1 MRSDLAIVCAFDAGP
16 KHSGVREQNSGP
28 AADIDRAGGLSDHR
42 RRASQVR
49 RWLRRLVYAGAF
61 AFVLGNLWI
70 VVRAHGR
77 VFANVADVPATDVAL
92 VLGTSARLKS
102 GGENRFFAGRMAAAA
117 ELYRTGKIRHLILS
131 GDNREARYDE
141 PTTMR
146 EAPVKLGVP
155 ADAITLDYAGFRTLD
170 SFARAKKVF
179 GVDRVTI
186 VTDDFHCPRAV
197 LLARHFGIDA
207 YAYHSKP
214 VPMRWSTKT
223 RIREIA
229 ARFRALLDLYVLR
242 TKPHFLG
249 PRIHLPT
256 Q

>member
-1 MRSDLAIVCAFDAGP
+1 MSAEDSSIPDGARS
-16 KHSGVREQNSGP
+16 SVRPPGAPQNARP
-28 AADIDRAGGLSDHR
+28 WR
-42 RRASQVR
+42 RRFRAVA
-49 RWLRRLVYAGAF
+49 YAGAF

-70 VVRAHGR
+70 VLRAHGR
-77 VFANVADVPATDVAL
+77 VFANAADVPSNDVAL

-102 GGENRFFAGRMAAAA
+102 GGDNPFFAGRMAAAA
-117 ELYRTGKIRHLILS
+117 ELYRAGKIRHLILS

-141 PTTMR
+141 PTSMR
-146 EAPVKLGVP
+146 DALGKLGVP
-155 ADAITLDYAGFRTLD
+155 ADAVTLDYAGFRTLD

-179 GVDRVTI
+179 GVDRLTV
-186 VTDDFHCPRAV
+186 VTDDFHSPRAV

-229 ARFRALLDLYVLR
+229 ARFRALLDLYLLR

-249 PRIHLPT
+249 PRIELPLD
-256 Q
+256 

>member
-1 MRSDLAIVCAFDAGP
+1 LKRAFRFLFLA
-16 KHSGVREQNSGP
+16 GVAVVIG
-28 AADIDRAGGLSDHR
+28 
-42 RRASQVR
+42 
-49 RWLRRLVYAGAF
+49 
-61 AFVLGNLWI
+61 GNLWI
-70 VVRAHGR
+70 VLRAQGR
-77 VFANVADVPATDVAL
+77 VFSNVAAVPANDVAL
-92 VLGTSARLKS
+92 VLGTSARLK
-102 GGENRFFAGRMAAAA
+102 GGGSNPFFAGRMAAAA
-117 ELYRTGKIRHLILS
+117 ELYRAGKVRHLLLS

-141 PTTMR
+141 PSSMR
-146 EAPVKLGVP
+146 DALAKLGVP
-155 ADAITLDYAGFRTLD
+155 ADAVTLDYAGFRTLD

-179 GVDRVTI
+179 GVDRLTI
-186 VTDDFHCPRAV
+186 VTDDFHSPRAV

-207 YAYHSKP
+207 YAYHSTP

-249 PRIHLPT
+249 PRIDLPV